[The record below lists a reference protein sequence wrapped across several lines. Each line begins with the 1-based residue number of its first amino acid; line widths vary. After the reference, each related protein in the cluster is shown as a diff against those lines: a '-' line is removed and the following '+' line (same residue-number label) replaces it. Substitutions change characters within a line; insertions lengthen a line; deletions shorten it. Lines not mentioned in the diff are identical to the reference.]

1 MSRKYLDFITHVFC
15 NMSQFGF
22 TLLIFCSMFSGH
34 LLSFYLDLLL
44 FTFLLLRQ
52 KKSNKRKGDFIPNA
66 PQE

>member
-1 MSRKYLDFITHVFC
+1 MSRKYLDFITRHFC
-15 NMSQFGF
+15 NVSLHNSSFYY
-22 TLLIFCSMFSGH
+22 
-34 LLSFYLDLLL
+34 SFYLDLPL